1 MQSVCFSFISWTHLL
16 NTIIYSLYFSSN
28 TYRVVVNGH
37 GTHDGDAY
45 RVVQIIKVCNV
56 LPGRKLIQFS
66 QGNRLSLLDRGS
78 NMSIHVLLNILND
91 LRKKI
96 RCEALPSIVSISH
109 NEFNTFSNTGARM
122 KDSIYSMT
130 LQTRL
135 NRDFRIKTLRFY
147 R

>member
-1 MQSVCFSFISWTHLL
+1 M
-16 NTIIYSLYFSSN
+16 
-28 TYRVVVNGH
+28 
-37 GTHDGDAY
+37 
-45 RVVQIIKVCNV
+45 
-56 LPGRKLIQFS
+56 LPGRKLTQFS

-78 NMSIHVLLNILND
+78 NMSIHELLNILND
-91 LRKKI
+91 LGKKI
-96 RCEALPSIVSISH
+96 RCEAVPSIVSISH